1 MAYPQVSFS
10 NTDALLT
17 ITNALPIQNTAVNS
31 SSIDLGVAA
40 PVLAGVHSDFIVSAP
55 DGAALATG
63 QTLTFTIQD
72 SADNSSF
79 AAVTALPTYVVTGA
93 SNLVPVGSNRTFRLP
108 PSVRRYVRVSCAAS
122 ATAGTSA
129 SASFTFQILT

>member
-17 ITNALPIQNTAVNS
+17 ITTALPTQGNTVNS
-31 SSIDLGVAA
+31 ASIDLGIANPA
-40 PVLAGVHSDFIVSAP
+40 IAGTNCDLVINAP
-55 DGAALATG
+55 DGAALTTG
-63 QTLTFTIQD
+63 QTLTLTIQD

-79 AAVTALPTYVVTGA
+79 TAVAGFSGYIVTGV
-93 SNLVPVGSNRTFRLP
+93 SNLVPVGSSRTVRLP
-108 PSVRRYVRVSCAAS
+108 PIVRRYIRVVCAAS

-129 SASFTFQILT
+129 SNSFVFSLLT

>member
-17 ITNALPIQNTAVNS
+17 ITNALPTQTNTVNS

-40 PVLAGVHSDFIVSAP
+40 PALTGTHSDFIVNAP
-55 DGAALATG
+55 DGAALTTG

-79 AAVTALPTYVVTGA
+79 AAVNTLPTYVVTGV

-108 PSVRRYVRVSCAAS
+108 PNVRRYVRVSCAAS

-129 SASFTFQILT
+129 SASFTASILT

>member
-10 NTDALLT
+10 TPDALLT
-17 ITNALPIQNTAVNS
+17 ITSALPTQTNTVNS
-31 SSIDLGVAA
+31 SSIDLGVTA
-40 PVLAGVHSDFIVSAP
+40 PVLAGTHSDFLVSAP
-55 DGAALATG
+55 DGAALTTG

-79 AAVTALPTYVVTGA
+79 AAVAALPTYVVTGA
-93 SNLVPVGSNRTFRLP
+93 SNVVPTGSNRAFRFP
-108 PSVRRYVRVSCAAS
+108 PSIRRYVRVSCAAS

-129 SASFTFQILT
+129 SNSFTAAVLT

>member
-17 ITNALPIQNTAVNS
+17 ITNALPTQGNTVAS
-31 SSIDLGVAA
+31 SSIDLGIAN
-40 PVLAGVHSDFIVSAP
+40 PVLAGTHSDFQIAAP
-55 DGAALATG
+55 DGAALTTG

-79 AAVTALPTYVVTGA
+79 LAVNTLPTYVVTGA
-93 SNLVPVGSNRTFRLP
+93 SNLVPVGSNRTYRLP
-108 PSVRRYVRVSCAAS
+108 PNIRRYVRVHCAAS

-129 SASFTFQILT
+129 SNSYTAFVLT